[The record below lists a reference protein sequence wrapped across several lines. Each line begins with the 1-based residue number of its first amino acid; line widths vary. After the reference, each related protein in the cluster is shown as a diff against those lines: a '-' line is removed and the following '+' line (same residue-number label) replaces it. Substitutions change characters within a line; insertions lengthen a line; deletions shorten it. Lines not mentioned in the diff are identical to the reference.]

1 MAREVER
8 TNRPCECGAKL
19 YGYKDQQNSR
29 IYLCYKCG
37 KYKGKNVPDDLYSLS
52 AFEGFEVNLR
62 SETGQLITVFETGD
76 GKSSE
81 RIFNILKQIKLNKNL
96 LDKKITY

>member
-1 MAREVER
+1 MARELHI

-37 KYKGKNVPDDLYSLS
+37 KYKGKNVPDDLYSLIQN
-52 AFEGFEVNLR
+52 EP
-62 SETGQLITVFETGD
+62 LI
-76 GKSSE
+76 
-81 RIFNILKQIKLNKNL
+81 ILSMLEIGYLVPIK
-96 LDKKITY
+96 